1 MIDLI
6 KIVKSLH
13 KYHHTSYNT
22 CTRII
27 QQDKNNQQDQSVTYL
42 TPFYVGIVYGFI
54 LVIIH
59 WLTLAIIGIR
69 IYADNFAVKRN
80 ESSDEPETG
89 SYRSSPF
96 TRYMIFCGFF
106 LPIASTIQYILNN
119 MNWLTPVYEVIG
131 YIKTKN
137 ELIKYHQLSCEH

>member
-1 MIDLI
+1 
-6 KIVKSLH
+6 
-13 KYHHTSYNT
+13 
-22 CTRII
+22 
-27 QQDKNNQQDQSVTYL
+27 
-42 TPFYVGIVYGFI
+42 VGIVYGFI